1 MPSDEVPTSTLRC
14 GVEFDNGEL
23 VEVMFCVV
31 KMEEIAVVVL
41 LLSRTGAEM
50 TTGRHADRE
59 SIARVFKSITRE
71 GKVGCAKKYT
81 AGVVERGRE
90 WEAHLDGRLYGW

>member
-23 VEVMFCVV
+23 VEVMFCMV

-50 TTGRHADRE
+50 TTGRDADRE

-71 GKVGCAKKYT
+71 GNVGCAKKYT
-81 AGVVERGRE
+81 ARVVERGRE
-90 WEAHLDGRLYGW
+90 KSVPL